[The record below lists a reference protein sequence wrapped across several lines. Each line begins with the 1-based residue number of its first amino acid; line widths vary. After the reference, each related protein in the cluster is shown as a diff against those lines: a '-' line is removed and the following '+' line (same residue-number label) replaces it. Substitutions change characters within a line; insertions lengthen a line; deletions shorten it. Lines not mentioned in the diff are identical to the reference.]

1 MSLDTRKAR
10 ILTTMIDYYI
20 ETGEPLGSKALADM
34 LGNCVSSA
42 TLRNDMA
49 ALTAEGYLEQPHT
62 SAGRLPT
69 PQAFRLYVERL
80 PERRPL
86 PRQEKLLV
94 DQMLSGV
101 SGDATRLLEET
112 TRVLADLTG
121 LAAVATRPEQAGA
134 IISRLD
140 VMQISPRNMAVV
152 LVQDNGFLRTRMC
165 RCRRDIPS
173 RITVA
178 LADYMS
184 RRFMGGPTTAITV
197 AAMQDILLEL
207 GEAGLA
213 VTPILSAI
221 YELAQECINAKVSVA
236 GQMNLLRH
244 PDYELEQTRQ
254 LMGLLN
260 DRQRLGGLLESLPEG
275 GLQMLNGSDDLPQL
289 KGSSLLVTRYSLGK
303 QGSGLI
309 GLIGPLRMDYAGAI
323 PRMEYFADAVQRL
336 LTELF
341 EQSDS
346 LDF

>member
-10 ILTTMIDYYI
+10 ILTAIIDYYI

-69 PQAFRLYVERL
+69 AQAFRLYIEHLPEKRPLSRQERL
-80 PERRPL
+80 LIDE
-86 PRQEKLLV
+86 
-94 DQMLSGV
+94 MLSGV
-101 SGDATRLLEET
+101 SGDATRLLEEAA
-112 TRVLADLTG
+112 RALADLTG
-121 LAAVATRPEQAGA
+121 LAAVAIRPEQAGA
-134 IISRLD
+134 TISRLD
-140 VMQISPRNMAVV
+140 VIQISPRNMAVV

-173 RITVA
+173 RLTVA

-184 RRFMGGPTTAITV
+184 RRFMGGPVTAVTV
-197 AAMQDILLEL
+197 AAMQEILLEL
-207 GEAGLA
+207 GEAALA

-221 YELAQECINAKVSVA
+221 YDLAQECINARVSLA

-244 PDYELEQTRQ
+244 PDYELSQTRS
-254 LMGLLN
+254 LMNLLS
-260 DRQRLGGLLESLPEG
+260 DRQRLASLLTAVPADGVQVLH
-275 GLQMLNGSDDLPQL
+275 GSDDVPELQ
-289 KGSSLLVTRYSLGK
+289 GSSVLLVPYSLGK
-303 QGSGLI
+303 QGIGTV
-309 GLIGPLRMDYAGAI
+309 GLIGPLRMDYAGVI
-323 PRMEYFADAVQRL
+323 PRIEYFAEAVERL
-336 LTELF
+336 LTELLK
-341 EQSDS
+341 ESDS